1 MIRDDGSFWACGDNS
16 SYNLGLGDKTK
27 RLLPVRVGMDVDWKE
42 IAIGGDHVLAIKN
55 NGSLWAWGANMDY
68 QTGIPSD
75 WGDDIMTPTQVGTDT
90 DWIAVSAGDR
100 GSLGIKSAGSLRSEE
115 RRLGKEGVGR
125 CRTW

>member
-1 MIRDDGSFWACGDNS
+1 
-16 SYNLGLGDKTK
+16 
-27 RLLPVRVGMDVDWKE
+27 MDVDWKE
-42 IAIGGDHVLAIKN
+42 IAIGGDHVVAIKN

-100 GSLGIKSAGSLRSEE
+100 GSLGIKSDGSLWGWGEDREMLGYPSADTPTRLGTENTWRSESHGKD
-115 RRLGKEGVGR
+115 RKSTRLNSSH
-125 CRTW
+125 

>member
-1 MIRDDGSFWACGDNS
+1 
-16 SYNLGLGDKTK
+16 
-27 RLLPVRVGMDVDWKE
+27 MDVDWKE
-42 IAIGGDHVLAIKN
+42 IAIGGDHVVAIKN

-100 GSLGIKSAGSLRSEE
+100 GSLGIKSDGSLWGWGEDREMVGYPSADTRSEE
-115 RRLGKEGVGR
+115 HTSELKSLMREQYDIVGLKKNKQ
-125 CRTW
+125 T